1 MSRSQ
6 RKLVGTVLML
16 AILVL
21 YAWLALK
28 VAEVQSLQAAP
39 WMVQAICF
47 ALLGIGWALPMMPL
61 IWWMERGGRDRR

>member
-6 RKLVGTVLML
+6 RKLVGTILML
-16 AILVL
+16 AFLVL

-28 VAEVQSLQAAP
+28 AAEAQSLQAAP
-39 WMVQAICF
+39 WFVQAICF
-47 ALLGIGWALPMMPL
+47 GLLGIAWALPLVPL